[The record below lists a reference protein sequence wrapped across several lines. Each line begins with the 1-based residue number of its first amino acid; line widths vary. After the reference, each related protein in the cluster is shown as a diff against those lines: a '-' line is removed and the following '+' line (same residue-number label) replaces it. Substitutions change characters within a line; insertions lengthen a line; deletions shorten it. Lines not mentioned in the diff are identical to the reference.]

1 MALSRR
7 TGVRF
12 QASIWPGF
20 VDAMTGLLLV
30 LMFVL
35 TIFMVIQ
42 FVLQETIK
50 GQGSELD
57 VLSSSI
63 QQKDLELLNL
73 SDQIST
79 LGVALGMERELAI
92 RLRDEVADLDA
103 SLSNAQADG
112 RTQLAQIKA
121 LKSERDASA
130 AKLENANTIITDFEL
145 QVAGLLVSQQQK
157 QNEINDF
164 SVQVFQLQTIQGQT
178 NTEILEFE
186 TQVSLLLSE
195 KTQYKNEILNFE
207 TQIQKLIDT
216 QIQDRQNIETIEGE
230 RASLQQTLLAAQA
243 TIQEKIA
250 AAALANSKQKF
261 MDKMIA
267 DLSRSLDRNEIELN
281 RLRGSLDNSDT
292 VLNAKEI
299 ERLAEAA
306 AAEQLRKELEGSTAA
321 LSSLTLQ
328 LNAEREKA
336 EETLTLLAAAQN
348 AENNL
353 SEVTAAALTE
363 VEKTNA
369 LLAVSQAELKKVKD
383 ISSESQRQAVVLSQ
397 EVAALRSQIS
407 SLQITLGQIESEDEA
422 NRIEIVNLGKSLNNA
437 LARAASAEKKNAQF
451 LAAKNERL
459 EAEAAILKA
468 KAESLEGYKSKFFGE
483 VRKSLEGQKGVKLVG
498 DRFVFSSEVLFAS
511 AEAELT
517 DQGKNE
523 IAEIAALIQGA
534 TSKMPNTIDW
544 ILQVDGHTD
553 NQAIS
558 SGAQFADNWELSQ
571 ARALSVVQFLVK
583 EQNMDPARLSANGFA
598 QFQPVN
604 ADNTSEARAQNRRI
618 ELKLTEK
625 QSYTD

>member
-1 MALSRR
+1 MRYLLTFIFLLSWTSTHAQSSKSELPSTKELSDGIIALNCVDANVDVD
-7 TGVRF
+7 VRDRWSETIVITKMDGQF
-12 QASIWPGF
+12 QIVNAPNPVEVTETRNGF
-20 VDAMTGLLLV
+20 VLKGLKDAPSIGFIKENGGNWSIDFLS
-30 LMFVL
+30 
-35 TIFMVIQ
+35 
-42 FVLQETIK
+42 ETISLK
-50 GQGSELD
+50 GVCTDEKPF
-57 VLSSSI
+57 VKTI
-63 QQKDLELLNL
+63 
-73 SDQIST
+73 IS
-79 LGVALGMERELAI
+79 AI
-92 RLRDEVADLDA
+92 APKVF
-103 SLSNAQADG
+103 
-112 RTQLAQIKA
+112 
-121 LKSERDASA
+121 
-130 AKLENANTIITDFEL
+130 ENAN
-145 QVAGLLVSQQQK
+145 
-157 QNEINDF
+157 
-164 SVQVFQLQTIQGQT
+164 
-178 NTEILEFE
+178 
-186 TQVSLLLSE
+186 SLSFIVE
-195 KTQYKNEILNFE
+195 
-207 TQIQKLIDT
+207 
-216 QIQDRQNIETIEGE
+216 
-230 RASLQQTLLAAQA
+230 
-243 TIQEKIA
+243 
-250 AAALANSKQKF
+250 ALA
-261 MDKMIA
+261 
-267 DLSRSLDRNEIELN
+267 
-281 RLRGSLDNSDT
+281 
-292 VLNAKEI
+292 
-299 ERLAEAA
+299 
-306 AAEQLRKELEGSTAA
+306 
-321 LSSLTLQ
+321 LQ

>member
-63 QQKDLELLNL
+63 QQKDLELSKL

-79 LGVALGMERELAI
+79 LGTALGMERELAI

-130 AKLENANTIITDFEL
+130 AKLENANTVITDFEL
-145 QVAGLLVSQQQK
+145 QVAGLLVSQKQK
-157 QNEINDF
+157 QNEINEF
-164 SVQVFQLQTIQGQT
+164 SIQVFQLQTIQGQA

-195 KTQYKNEILNFE
+195 KTQDKKEILNFE

-216 QIQDRQNIETIEGE
+216 QIQNRQNIETIEGE
-230 RASLQQTLLAAQA
+230 RASIQQSLLAAQA

-281 RLRGSLDNSDT
+281 RLRGSIDNSDA
-292 VLNAKEI
+292 VLNAKDI

-306 AAEQLRKELEGSTAA
+306 AAKQLRKELEGSTAA

-348 AENNL
+348 AESNL
-353 SEVTAAALTE
+353 SEVTADALTE
-363 VEKTNA
+363 AEKINA
-369 LLAVSQAELKKVKD
+369 LLAVSQAELKRVKD

-407 SLQITLGQIESEDEA
+407 SLQTTLGQMESEDEA
-422 NRIEIVNLGKSLNNA
+422 NEIEIVNLGKSLNNA
-437 LARAASAEKKNAQF
+437 LARVALAEKKNAQF
-451 LAAKNERL
+451 LAVENERL
-459 EAEAAILKA
+459 EAEAAILQA

-517 DQGKNE
+517 DQGKNQ

-534 TSKMPNTIDW
+534 TGKMPNTIDW

-558 SGAQFADNWELSQ
+558 SSAQFADNWELSQ

-583 EQNMDPARLSANGFA
+583 EQSMDPARLSANGFA

>member
-57 VLSSSI
+57 LLSSSI
-63 QQKDLELLNL
+63 QQKDLELSKF

-79 LGVALGMERELAI
+79 LGTALGMERELAI

-130 AKLENANTIITDFEL
+130 AKLENANTVITDFEL
-145 QVAGLLVSQQQK
+145 QVAGLLVSQKQK
-157 QNEINDF
+157 QNEINEF
-164 SVQVFQLQTIQGQT
+164 SIQVFQLQTIQGQA

-195 KTQYKNEILNFE
+195 KTQDKKEILNFE

-216 QIQDRQNIETIEGE
+216 QIQNRQNIETIEGE
-230 RASLQQTLLAAQA
+230 RASIQQSLLAAQA

-281 RLRGSLDNSDT
+281 RLRGSIDDSDA
-292 VLNAKEI
+292 VLNAKDI

-348 AENNL
+348 AESNL

-363 VEKTNA
+363 AEKINA
-369 LLAVSQAELKKVKD
+369 LLAVSQAELKRVKD

-407 SLQITLGQIESEDEA
+407 SLQTTLGQMESEDEA
-422 NRIEIVNLGKSLNNA
+422 NEIEIVNLGKSLNNA
-437 LARAASAEKKNAQF
+437 LARVALAEKKNAQF
-451 LAAKNERL
+451 LAVENERL
-459 EAEAAILKA
+459 EAEAAILQA

-534 TSKMPNTIDW
+534 TGKMPNTIDW

-583 EQNMDPARLSANGFA
+583 EQSMDPARLSANGFA

-604 ADNTSEARAQNRRI
+604 ADNTSKARAQNRRI

-625 QSYTD
+625 QTYTD

>member
-157 QNEINDF
+157 QNEINEF
-164 SVQVFQLQTIQGQT
+164 SVQVLQLQTIQGQA

-422 NRIEIVNLGKSLNNA
+422 NKIEIVNLGKSLNNA

-625 QSYTD
+625 QIYTD

>member
-63 QQKDLELLNL
+63 QQKDLELSKL

-79 LGVALGMERELAI
+79 LGTALGMERELAI

-130 AKLENANTIITDFEL
+130 AKLENANTVITDFEL
-145 QVAGLLVSQQQK
+145 QVAGLLVSQKQK
-157 QNEINDF
+157 QNEINEF
-164 SVQVFQLQTIQGQT
+164 SIQVFQLQTIQGQA

-195 KTQYKNEILNFE
+195 KTQDKKEILNFE

-216 QIQDRQNIETIEGE
+216 QIQNRQNIETIEGE
-230 RASLQQTLLAAQA
+230 RASIQQSLLAAQA

-281 RLRGSLDNSDT
+281 RLRGSIDNSDA
-292 VLNAKEI
+292 VLNAKDI

-348 AENNL
+348 AESNL
-353 SEVTAAALTE
+353 SEVTADALTE
-363 VEKTNA
+363 AEKINA
-369 LLAVSQAELKKVKD
+369 LLAVSQAELKRVKD

-407 SLQITLGQIESEDEA
+407 SLQTTLGQMESEDEA
-422 NRIEIVNLGKSLNNA
+422 NEIEIVNLGKSLNNA
-437 LARAASAEKKNAQF
+437 LARVALAEKKNAQF
-451 LAAKNERL
+451 LAVENERL
-459 EAEAAILKA
+459 EAEAAILQA

-534 TSKMPNTIDW
+534 TGKMPNTIDW

-583 EQNMDPARLSANGFA
+583 EQSMDPARLSANGFA

>member
-63 QQKDLELLNL
+63 QQKDLELSKL

-79 LGVALGMERELAI
+79 LGTALGMERELAI

-130 AKLENANTIITDFEL
+130 AKLENANTVITDFEL
-145 QVAGLLVSQQQK
+145 QVAGLLVSQKQK
-157 QNEINDF
+157 QNEINEF
-164 SVQVFQLQTIQGQT
+164 SIQVFQLQTIQGQA

-195 KTQYKNEILNFE
+195 KTQDKKEILNFE

-216 QIQDRQNIETIEGE
+216 QIQNRQNIETIEGE
-230 RASLQQTLLAAQA
+230 RASIQQSLLAAQA

-281 RLRGSLDNSDT
+281 RLRGSIDNSDA
-292 VLNAKEI
+292 VLNAKDI

-348 AENNL
+348 AESNL

-363 VEKTNA
+363 AEKINA
-369 LLAVSQAELKKVKD
+369 LLAVSQAELKRVKD

-407 SLQITLGQIESEDEA
+407 SLQTTLGQMESEDEA
-422 NRIEIVNLGKSLNNA
+422 NEIEIVNLGKSLNNA
-437 LARAASAEKKNAQF
+437 LARVALAEKKNAQF
-451 LAAKNERL
+451 LAVENERL
-459 EAEAAILKA
+459 EAEAAILQA

-534 TSKMPNTIDW
+534 TGKMPNTIDW

-583 EQNMDPARLSANGFA
+583 EQSMDPARLSANGFA

-604 ADNTSEARAQNRRI
+604 ADDTSEARAQNRRI

>member
-164 SVQVFQLQTIQGQT
+164 SVQIFQLQKIQGQA

-230 RASLQQTLLAAQA
+230 RASLRQSLLAARA

-292 VLNAKEI
+292 FSMQKRLNVWLKQRLQNNFAKSWK
-299 ERLAEAA
+299 AA
-306 AAEQLRKELEGSTAA
+306 
-321 LSSLTLQ
+321 
-328 LNAEREKA
+328 
-336 EETLTLLAAAQN
+336 
-348 AENNL
+348 
-353 SEVTAAALTE
+353 
-363 VEKTNA
+363 
-369 LLAVSQAELKKVKD
+369 
-383 ISSESQRQAVVLSQ
+383 
-397 EVAALRSQIS
+397 
-407 SLQITLGQIESEDEA
+407 
-422 NRIEIVNLGKSLNNA
+422 
-437 LARAASAEKKNAQF
+437 
-451 LAAKNERL
+451 
-459 EAEAAILKA
+459 
-468 KAESLEGYKSKFFGE
+468 
-483 VRKSLEGQKGVKLVG
+483 
-498 DRFVFSSEVLFAS
+498 
-511 AEAELT
+511 
-517 DQGKNE
+517 
-523 IAEIAALIQGA
+523 
-534 TSKMPNTIDW
+534 
-544 ILQVDGHTD
+544 
-553 NQAIS
+553 
-558 SGAQFADNWELSQ
+558 
-571 ARALSVVQFLVK
+571 
-583 EQNMDPARLSANGFA
+583 
-598 QFQPVN
+598 
-604 ADNTSEARAQNRRI
+604 RRP
-618 ELKLTEK
+618 
-625 QSYTD
+625 YPP

>member
-35 TIFMVIQ
+35 TIVMVIQ

-63 QQKDLELLNL
+63 QQKDLELSKL

-79 LGVALGMERELAI
+79 LGTALGMERELAI

-130 AKLENANTIITDFEL
+130 AKLENANTVITDFEL
-145 QVAGLLVSQQQK
+145 QVAGLLVSQKQK
-157 QNEINDF
+157 QNEINEF
-164 SVQVFQLQTIQGQT
+164 SIQVFQLQTIQGQA

-195 KTQYKNEILNFE
+195 KTQDKKEILNFE

-216 QIQDRQNIETIEGE
+216 QIQNRQNIETIEGE
-230 RASLQQTLLAAQA
+230 RASIQQSLLAAQA

-281 RLRGSLDNSDT
+281 RLRGSIDNSDA
-292 VLNAKEI
+292 VLNAKDI
-299 ERLAEAA
+299 QRLAEAA

-348 AENNL
+348 AESNL

-363 VEKTNA
+363 AEKINA
-369 LLAVSQAELKKVKD
+369 LLAVSQAELKRVKD

-407 SLQITLGQIESEDEA
+407 FLQTTLGQMESEDEA
-422 NRIEIVNLGKSLNNA
+422 NEIEIVNLGKSLNNA
-437 LARAASAEKKNAQF
+437 LARVALAEKKNAQF
-451 LAAKNERL
+451 LAVENERL
-459 EAEAAILKA
+459 EAEAAILQA

-534 TSKMPNTIDW
+534 TRKMPNTIDW

-583 EQNMDPARLSANGFA
+583 EQSMDPARLSANGFA

>member
-63 QQKDLELLNL
+63 QQKDLELSKL

-79 LGVALGMERELAI
+79 LGTALGMERELAI

-130 AKLENANTIITDFEL
+130 AKLENANTVITDFEL
-145 QVAGLLVSQQQK
+145 QVAGLLVSQKQK
-157 QNEINDF
+157 QNEINEF
-164 SVQVFQLQTIQGQT
+164 SIQVFQLQTIQGQA

-195 KTQYKNEILNFE
+195 KTQDKKEILNFE

-216 QIQDRQNIETIEGE
+216 QIQNRQNIETIEGE
-230 RASLQQTLLAAQA
+230 RASIQQSLLAAQA

-281 RLRGSLDNSDT
+281 RLRGSIDNSDA
-292 VLNAKEI
+292 VLNAKDI

-348 AENNL
+348 AESNL

-363 VEKTNA
+363 AEKINA
-369 LLAVSQAELKKVKD
+369 LLAVSQAELKRVKD

-407 SLQITLGQIESEDEA
+407 SLQTTLGQMESEDEA
-422 NRIEIVNLGKSLNNA
+422 NEIEIVNLGKSLNNA
-437 LARAASAEKKNAQF
+437 LARVALAEKKNAQF
-451 LAAKNERL
+451 LAVENERL
-459 EAEAAILKA
+459 EAEAAILQA

-534 TSKMPNTIDW
+534 TGKMPNTIDW

-583 EQNMDPARLSANGFA
+583 EQSMDPARLSANGFA